1 MEKLTPDIALKQL
14 ILEKEAE
21 YQAEGKLLKEHFHLT
36 CESIKS
42 FNLIKKVL
50 KKAISS
56 PGLNTNV
63 VNAAIGLTT
72 GFIAKKILTRK
83 SGNPLS
89 KLAGGILEMMVAT
102 NVTNNAEQIKAIA
115 GIVLKKIINQY
126 SNSEKT

>member
-21 YQAEGKLLKEHFHLT
+21 YQAEGKLLKEHFYLT

-56 PGLNTNV
+56 PGLSTNV

-126 SNSEKT
+126 SDSEKT